1 MTERDFFRMRWLIR
15 RLPKLQWDIARKQ
28 ATATK
33 VTTVITGMPR
43 GGGENRQEDAMIMLA
58 IARDAYREAIE
69 ELEAMREQLSPKIDR
84 LEDPDEKAAMRM
96 RYLHG
101 LSPEEIA
108 QTIHRTDRSVYVYL
122 NRAERRIIRMEAD
135 DGR

>member
-43 GGGENRQEDAMIMLA
+43 GGGENRQEDAVIRLA
-58 IARDAYREAIE
+58 IARDAYREALD
-69 ELEAMREQLSPKIDR
+69 ELEAMREQLSPMIDR

-108 QTIHRTDRSVYVYL
+108 ETIHRTDRSVYIYL
-122 NRAERRIIRMEAD
+122 SRAERKITRMEE
-135 DGR
+135 